1 MDAIDRTILT
11 QWAPDGRWT
20 SKERDSVSV
29 SNTPSS
35 KHCSVVLSTLPV
47 LLNRDTVDPLQNKLL
62 LCLQCYLQGSHGMFT
77 CRRSERPQSNSPVVL
92 KRTVADTSTTASQVR
107 DPARDIA
114 IISWSV
120 SISVGMQCSTYHY
133 KYNLNI

>member
-1 MDAIDRTILT
+1 MGTRRTMDKV
-11 QWAPDGRWT
+11 Q
-20 SKERDSVSV
+20 KKRDIVSV
-29 SNTPSS
+29 TNTTSS
-35 KHCSVVLSTLPV
+35 KPYSVLLSTLPV
-47 LLNRDTVDPLQNKLL
+47 LLTRDTVEPLHNKLL
-62 LCLQCYLQGSHGMFT
+62 LCFQCYLQGSHGMFT
-77 CRRSERPQSNSPVVL
+77 CRRSERPQSSSPVVL

-133 KYNLNI
+133 KHKLNI